1 MRKFSIQ
8 DLARGAMVAAVY
20 TVLTVFLPIPQYGE
34 VQFRIAECMTLLP
47 FLFPWATP
55 GLIVGCFL
63 ANLLGSPYVL
73 DWVFG
78 TLATALACVLTQ
90 RAPNRWL
97 AVLPPVVCNAV
108 IVGAEIA
115 YSTAGG
121 FGGSFATLV
130 GPMALS
136 VGLGELAVCV
146 LLGLPLLAVLPR
158 IKFFQGLIP
167 AERQKAV

>member
-1 MRKFSIQ
+1 MCKFSTQ

-20 TVLTVFLPIPQYGE
+20 TVLTLFLPIPQYGE

-55 GLIVGCFL
+55 GLIAGCFL
-63 ANLLGSPYVL
+63 ANLLGSPFVL

-78 TLATALACVLTQ
+78 TLATALACALTQ
-90 RAPNRWL
+90 RAPNKWL
-97 AVLPPVVCNAV
+97 AALPPVLCNAL

-115 YSTAGG
+115 FSTAGG
-121 FGGSFATLV
+121 FGGSFSALV

-158 IKFFQGLIP
+158 IKAFQGLIP
-167 AERQKAV
+167 AQRQRAV